1 MKTLKNRVRIQA
13 MLHSSLIQMKKVK
26 IKFWEYHG
34 IPSMMSLL
42 LAFEFKNPLKIL
54 YPAKY

>member
-1 MKTLKNRVRIQA
+1 

>member
-34 IPSMMSLL
+34 IPDMMSLL
-42 LAFEFKNPLKIL
+42 LAFKLKSPRRML
-54 YPAKY
+54 